1 MSHQNYIKIFTGE
14 FITVQRISEI
24 LENEGITPVI
34 KDRTGSGLT
43 PLFGASNP
51 SVQEIHV
58 HNEELDKAVKIV
70 ESFTSE
76 MQED

>member
-1 MSHQNYIKIFTGE
+1 MSHHDYIKIYTGE
-14 FITVQRISEI
+14 FITVQRIAEA
-24 LENEGITPVI
+24 LEKENISPVL

-58 HNEELDKAVKIV
+58 HQDELDVAVKIV

-76 MQED
+76 LQND

>member
-1 MSHQNYIKIFTGE
+1 MAHQDYIKIYTGE
-14 FITVQRISEI
+14 FITVQRISDI

-58 HNEELDKAVKIV
+58 HKEELDNAVKIV
-70 ESFTSE
+70 ESFLSE
-76 MQED
+76 LQND